1 MKSMTKKYGKC
12 PYFYLSVYLT
22 TLLWGINVVIM
33 KFVFTELSPLQLA
46 IIRWVIAGIIFL
58 FILLFY
64 PLEKKYK
71 VIHKEDY
78 FYIFSLGLIG
88 VFLQQ
93 IFFLIGL
100 NMTSATNSGII
111 TGLTPIFIFLL
122 SVNLLNEKV
131 TLWKI
136 IGIIISFTGIIVL
149 TRDNEISF
157 SSKSFLGDL
166 STLAAGFIFAI
177 YTVMAKPMLQK
188 YSGFTITAY
197 NTIIGSVF
205 FIIIGLFVY
214 RGVSIEVTNVSFKTW
229 SCIFYSS
236 IFGSIIPLILWF
248 TSLKF
253 LDATKVA
260 VITYFQPIITALGAF
275 LILGEKL
282 TSNIILGGILVLFG
296 VILTEKGDV
305 LIFRVRD

>member
-1 MKSMTKKYGKC
+1 MNKKLLAYS
-12 PYFYLSVYLT
+12 SVYLT
-22 TLLWGINVVIM
+22 ILLWGINVVIM
-33 KFVFTELSPLQLA
+33 KVVFTELLPLQLA
-46 IIRWVIAGIIFL
+46 VIRWIIAGIIFL

-64 PLEKKYK
+64 PIERRYK

-78 FYIFSLGLIG
+78 FYIFSLSLIG

-93 IFFLIGL
+93 IFFIIGL
-100 NMTSATNSGII
+100 NMTTATNSGII

-122 SVNLLNEKV
+122 SVNLLNEKI

-149 TRDNEISF
+149 AGDNEISF
-157 SSKSFLGDL
+157 SSKNFLGDL
-166 STLAAGFIFAI
+166 ATLAAAFIFAI

-197 NTIIGSVF
+197 STIIGSIF
-205 FIIIGLFVY
+205 FIIIGLFIY
-214 RGVSIEVTNVSFKTW
+214 RGVCLEITNISLKTW
-229 SCIFYSS
+229 FCIFYSS
-236 IFGSIIPLILWF
+236 IFGSVIPLILWF

-253 LDATKVA
+253 LDATKAA
-260 VITYFQPIITALGAF
+260 VITYFQPIITAVGAF

-282 TSNIILGGILVLFG
+282 TSNIIFGCILVLCG
-296 VILTEKGDV
+296 VILTEKV
-305 LIFRVRD
+305 